1 VTGRRIPSVVIVSG
15 DPGGAN
21 AVAPVILKLMSDK
34 KVRISAFAY
43 REAKALWKD
52 RNILFSDL
60 PDDTNAGSAE
70 MLLRNLGADLFFS
83 GTSYNSQEFE
93 KQFVSAARKIRVP
106 SLVLLDYWSYYSIRF
121 SDNAGNRIYIPDK
134 IAIMDEFTHN
144 EMIREGF
151 TPEQL
156 IITGQP
162 AFDDLIQLR
171 ESFSVERRDE
181 IREEMGILRH
191 ELVVAFAS
199 EPLFWGTPTKSANP
213 GYTKTGVLHSLVNA
227 LDRIQEKT
235 KRNIV
240 LVIRPHPRENS
251 REFQDICGEKIRI
264 IISTTGRSRDV
275 MQAADLVCGMTTAL
289 LMEACYLGCI
299 VASIQPGL
307 SQPDILPL
315 NRLGYSVPIYKEE
328 DIIPVLQTLLLDE
341 KMRNSIRNKCLS
353 LIPDTRSADRVVQQ
367 IYSMCG
373 ILSEESEYVETCIV
387 GWQTPS

>member
-1 VTGRRIPSVVIVSG
+1 MTGGRIRSVVVVSG

-21 AVAPVILKLMSDK
+21 AVAPVIQKLMSDK
-34 KVRISAFAY
+34 KVRVSAFAY
-43 REAKALWKD
+43 REAKKLWND
-52 RNILFSDL
+52 RNIPFSDL
-60 PDDTNAGSAE
+60 PDNTTHESAKI
-70 MLLRNLGADLFFS
+70 LLKNLKTDLFFS
-83 GTSYNSQEFE
+83 GTSYNDQEFE
-93 KQFVSAARKIRVP
+93 KQFISAARTLQIP
-106 SLVLLDYWSYYSIRF
+106 SLVLLDYWSNYAIRF
-121 SDNAGNRIYIPDK
+121 SDTDGNCIYIPDK

-162 AFDDLIQLR
+162 AYDDFIQLR
-171 ESFSVERRDE
+171 DSFSVERKNE

-235 KRNIV
+235 DRKIV

-251 REFQDICGEKIRI
+251 HEFQDIRGEKIRI
-264 IISTTGRSRDV
+264 IISTTGKSRDV
-275 MQAADLVCGMTTAL
+275 IQAADLVCGMTTAL

-307 SQPDILPL
+307 DHSDILPS
-315 NRLGYSVPIYKEE
+315 NRLGYSIPIYKEE

-341 KMRNSIRNKCLS
+341 RMRNSIRNKCLS
-353 LIPDTRSADRVVQQ
+353 LIPETRSADRVVQQ
-367 IYSMCG
+367 IYTMCG
-373 ILSEESEYVETCIV
+373 IL
-387 GWQTPS
+387 